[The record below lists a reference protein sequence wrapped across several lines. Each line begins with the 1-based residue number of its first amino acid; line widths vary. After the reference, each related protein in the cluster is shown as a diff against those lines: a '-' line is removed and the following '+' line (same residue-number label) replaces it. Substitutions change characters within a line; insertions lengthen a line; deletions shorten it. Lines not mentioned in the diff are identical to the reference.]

1 LQQDQVLFISL
12 GDKMKFVIN
21 KTIFFDEEQGVLED
35 ASQPDVTKALSLT
48 EIRLIRFF
56 VDHPN
61 QVLSRETLLIEVWE
75 KNDLTPSLNNLN
87 NYMSMVRRK
96 LAILG
101 LPDII
106 ITIPRSG
113 FCFKVDTVEIVE
125 NIDEAIPSAS
135 DSLNHDDEHL
145 PPVQNPAKTNTWLM
159 QFLLRYKMAL
169 ALSLFVISLT
179 ASGYSLYFQLNNMA
193 ELAKS
198 DLTFYK
204 KIKDSDVYF
213 LRGSLIDLEENSFEE
228 KTITKKIETSKY
240 KNPIVYVY
248 IKKRL
253 SNKSEHSNFIYSL
266 CGKNKNEQCETT
278 YIYNSH
284 DI

>member
-96 LAILG
+96 LAVLG
-101 LPDII
+101 LPDVI

-113 FCFKVDTVEIVE
+113 FCLKVDTVEIVE

-159 QFLLRYKMAL
+159 QFLLRYKTAL
-169 ALSLFVISLT
+169 ALSLFAISLT
-179 ASGYSLYFQLNNMA
+179 AAGYSLYFHLNNMA
-193 ELAKS
+193 ELAKN

-213 LRGSLIDLEENSFEE
+213 LHGSLMDLDTTTFDENA
-228 KTITKKIETSKY
+228 IIKKIETSKY
-240 KNPIVYVY
+240 KKPIVYIY
-248 IKKRL
+248 INERL
-253 SNKSEHSNFIYSL
+253 NSKSEHNYLIYSL
-266 CGKNKNEQCETT
+266 CGKNKNEQCETN
-278 YIYNSH
+278 YVYNSNA
-284 DI
+284 I